1 MTISKKLCAG
11 AGKGLGDTVSGV
23 TEGVGNTAKGAGNT
37 VKDTTGSVGGAAG
50 GAVGKQDDSVGGKKQ
65 TGNNPLGL

>member
-1 MTISKKLCAG
+1 
-11 AGKGLGDTVSGV
+11 
-23 TEGVGNTAKGAGNT
+23 VGNTAKGAGNT

-50 GAVGKQDDSVGGKKQ
+50 GASEKANDSLGGKKQ